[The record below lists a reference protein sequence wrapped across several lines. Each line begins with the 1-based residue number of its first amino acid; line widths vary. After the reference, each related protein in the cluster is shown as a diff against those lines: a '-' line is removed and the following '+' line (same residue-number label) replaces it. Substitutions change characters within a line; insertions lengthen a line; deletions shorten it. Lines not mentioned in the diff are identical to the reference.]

1 MRQSLI
7 LLLPASICKSK
18 MRHPWLIVKDKTG
31 LSAIFVTMKVVTK
44 TAFQPS
50 IEIDLPLSKSE
61 GIRVLISRYIVLRGR
76 GATVMPSKDLLGADA
91 PEDLHTIYDGL
102 QALLSG
108 QSDIR
113 LTASA
118 SVARFLLVL
127 AAADPHRTVF
137 HLTDPQLRRRPMGPL
152 IDNLRS
158 CGVKIDM
165 TDDRWIVDA
174 RRSSVPR
181 ETEIDARAWESSQF
195 VSAIIYF
202 AVLQNYPMTIRR
214 QLSDPSSKYIA
225 LTITSLRQI
234 GVDLTWE
241 ADWISFDPRTRSG
254 LKPIESCDFSLPA
267 DYTSASYWLE
277 LQTLHPE
284 IQILTLHG
292 LNPGSLHPD
301 ARLFRFFSPFL
312 VFDEVMRVSRR
323 RELFPDQPLFFDLS
337 QNPDLFPTLFA
348 TVIGLGIETTFT
360 GLSSLAYKESDRLS
374 ASLSIA
380 QDLGWSADAFVNVTP
395 NGFTYTGVPRET
407 EPEHVTLNHRGDHRL
422 AMAFGVL
429 ATALDETHV
438 EIPDD
443 RAVTS
448 RSYPH
453 FFTDLCRQAK

>member
-1 MRQSLI
+1 MNVI
-7 LLLPASICKSK
+7 
-18 MRHPWLIVKDKTG
+18 
-31 LSAIFVTMKVVTK
+31 TK
-44 TAFQPS
+44 TAYKPS
-50 IEIDLPLSKSE
+50 IEVDLPLSKSE
-61 GIRVLISRYIVLRGR
+61 GIRTLISCYIVLRSR
-76 GATVMPSKDLLGADA
+76 GATVMPYKDLLGADA
-91 PEDLHTIYDGL
+91 PEDLHTVYDGL
-102 QALLSG
+102 HALLSG

-118 SVARFLLVL
+118 SAARFLLAL
-127 AAADPHRTVF
+127 AAAVTRITVF
-137 HLTDPQLRRRPMGPL
+137 HLTNTQLRRRPMGPL
-152 IDNLRS
+152 IDYLRR
-158 CGVKIDM
+158 CGVTNDI

-181 ETEIDARAWESSQF
+181 ETEVDARVWESSQF

-234 GVDLTWE
+234 GVNLTWE
-241 ADWISFDPRTRSG
+241 DDRIKFEPCTRTG
-254 LKPIESCDFSLPA
+254 FKPIESCDLRLPA

-284 IQILTLHG
+284 IQILILNG
-292 LNPGSLHPD
+292 LNPDSSHPD
-301 ARLFRFFSPFL
+301 VQLFRFFSPFL
-312 VFDEVMRVSRR
+312 EFDEALRVSRR
-323 RELFPDQPLFFDLS
+323 REYVPDQSLHFDLS

-348 TVIGLGIETTFT
+348 TVIGLGMETTFT
-360 GLSSLAYKESDRLS
+360 GLSSLAYKESDRLG

-380 QDLGWSADAFVNVTP
+380 QDLGWSTDAFINVTP

-407 EPEHVTLNHRGDHRL
+407 EPEYVTLNHRGDHRL

-429 ATALDETHV
+429 ATTLEETHV

-443 RAVTS
+443 KAVTS

-453 FFTDLCRQAK
+453 FFTDLCRQAR